1 MSDEAFAQSPSATGG
16 GRPEDAIPATLQEL
30 LGEIQ
35 DLVGQFEGVPDPAL
49 RRDVFRLL
57 DLIDLLHRQGLE
69 RLVGGLASVD
79 MLDKALD
86 DPVVANLLAIYDLVP
101 SESPEALVQ
110 RGIDEIRGYVQSHGG
125 DVTVNRIEGGTVHID
140 LAGACI
146 GCPSSEVTIGQAIEE
161 AIRRHW
167 PALVRV
173 RSSAAGPGL
182 AGTPVQIRP
191 KPSS

>member
-1 MSDEAFAQSPSATGG
+1 MNDDAFAQGG
-16 GRPEDAIPATLQEL
+16 LPEDGIPATLQDL
-30 LGEIQ
+30 LSEIQ
-35 DLVGQFEGVPDPAL
+35 DLVGQLEGVPDPAL

-57 DLIDLLHRQGLE
+57 DLIDLLHRHGLE
-69 RLVGGLASVD
+69 RLVGGLASID

-101 SESPEALVQ
+101 SESPEELVQ
-110 RGIDEIRGYVQSHGG
+110 RGLDEIRGYVQSHGG
-125 DVTVNRIEGGTVHID
+125 DVKISRIEGGTVHID
-140 LAGACI
+140 LLGACT

-173 RSSAAGPGL
+173 RSNLPAAGL
-182 AGTPVQIRP
+182 VGTPVQIRP
-191 KPSS
+191 KPPS